1 MYKPHKHK
9 HRYVYKFLLSNHK
22 THAPGTF
29 CTHEYVLCT
38 DIDGPN
44 DKQNRKLLEG
54 MLRAAFNYYPK
65 TVKFAY
71 ERHD

>member
-1 MYKPHKHK
+1 MYKPHKH
-9 HRYVYKFLLSNHK
+9 
-22 THAPGTF
+22 
-29 CTHEYVLCT
+29 
-38 DIDGPN
+38 
-44 DKQNRKLLEG
+44 KQNRKLLEG